1 MYEIVGFQNNLSF
14 SLYAAPFIYYLV
26 TISESEIK
34 FERKSS
40 DRRKCVASILEFSL
54 NNSENYD

>member
-14 SLYAAPFIYYLV
+14 SLYVVPFTYYLV
-26 TISESEIK
+26 TISESEIE

-40 DRRKCVASILEFSL
+40 NRRKCVASTLEFSV
-54 NNSENYD
+54 NSRRNYD